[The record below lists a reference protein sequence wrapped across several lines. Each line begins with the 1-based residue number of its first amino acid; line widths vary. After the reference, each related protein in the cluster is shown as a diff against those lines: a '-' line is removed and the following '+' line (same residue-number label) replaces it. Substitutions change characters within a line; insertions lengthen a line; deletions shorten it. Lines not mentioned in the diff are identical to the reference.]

1 MTANNFNTLKS
12 NLTTTL
18 LDFEFSQELI
28 NSLLTD
34 DFINGLLELRQLQ
47 PENNEFI
54 NFIENFSDQQNLN
67 SIRQFDTLLRDELAK
82 DGYVRDVL
90 TYIRNSWANII
101 FPDEVM
107 TRSIAAGL
115 QRVAAVVGTGLTA
128 IANSVASKAFYLYQ
142 DVIGWW
148 DMAKWAHD
156 KQNEYY
162 DIMERKI
169 REEEAALRGGVQSN
183 MSTAANTRSPLI
195 VDLDGDGVETTT
207 TEDGTHFDHDNN
219 GFAEKTSWVGKDDG
233 LLVRDI
239 NGNGQIDDGT
249 ELFGNNSVLS
259 NGQKASNGFEALADL
274 DSNNDG
280 VFNNSD
286 ASWAQVKVWKDANQN
301 GKTDEGELLTLEQAG
316 IESIDLDYQNSNTV
330 DINGN
335 TVGQIGSFDKENGTQ
350 GNISDIWFNTD
361 LMDTVDKTNIDIPA
375 DIAALPNVIGF
386 GNVHDLH
393 TAMAAIRYM
402 EETVI
407 MNFTETPAMI
417 I

>member
-1 MTANNFNTLKS
+1 M
-12 NLTTTL
+12 
-18 LDFEFSQELI
+18 
-28 NSLLTD
+28 
-34 DFINGLLELRQLQ
+34 
-47 PENNEFI
+47 
-54 NFIENFSDQQNLN
+54 N

-82 DGYVRDVL
+82 EGYVRDVL

-115 QRVAAVVGTGLTA
+115 QRVAAVVGSGLTA
-128 IANSVASKAFYLYQ
+128 IANSAASKAFYLYQ

-169 REEEAALRGGVQSN
+169 REEEATLRGIQSN
-183 MSTAANTRSPLI
+183 MSTATTTRSPLV

-259 NGQKASNGFEALADL
+259 SGEKAANGFEALADL
-274 DSNNDG
+274 DSNGDNI
-280 VFNNSD
+280 FNNQD
-286 ASWAQVKVWKDANQN
+286 EAWNQVKVWQDANSN
-301 GKTDEGELLTLEQAG
+301 GVVDEGELFALEQANMYKAN
-316 IESIDLDYQNSNTV
+316 ITNQNSNL
-330 DINGN
+330 
-335 TVGQIGSFDKENGTQ
+335 F
-350 GNISDIWFNTD
+350 F
-361 LMDTVDKTNIDIPA
+361 L
-375 DIAALPNVIGF
+375 
-386 GNVHDLH
+386 
-393 TAMAAIRYM
+393 
-402 EETVI
+402 
-407 MNFTETPAMI
+407 
-417 I
+417 